1 MYQSA
6 PCAGGLPIP
15 KLKAPYRPLANPR
28 HFQQFLNGGGA
39 LANRDQLAHT
49 AGYDHNV
56 RKLDFEHHFRALV
69 LLHTTSYRSGHDLAF
84 AAREDVLFQALGAD
98 FALSVPG
105 LSYAMKRRPIEP
117 FWTMLEQVM
126 QAVGALPHQRL
137 RGVQSRTWQQIT
149 ALFEQID
156 LFDATQIRLP
166 ASLAQWADTTPE
178 QSAFKLQL
186 KLDGLPV
193 DGQGRFKEALLT
205 PASGNDNASFSDL
218 LALEEGA
225 GALYL
230 FDCGYFKLARYQEI
244 TQSGNYFVTKLH
256 RNIKPEEV
264 AQRPVTTDAAG
275 EHALNAAG
283 YRVLRDTYVRLSG
296 DQAWYRVLQVE
307 VSTGAPI
314 TILTNLLWLEAEQ
327 VCLLY
332 RYRWK
337 IEIVF
342 RWLKQLLQLD
352 HFISRDPTGVVRQL
366 VVALVVWG
374 LLLLWHGG
382 AGRFSPK
389 QLWRELQAAMHA
401 AIYELGRRHGAR
413 ASPSQTT

>member
-1 MYQSA
+1 M
-6 PCAGGLPIP
+6 
-15 KLKAPYRPLANPR
+15 
-28 HFQQFLNGGGA
+28 
-39 LANRDQLAHT
+39 
-49 AGYDHNV
+49 

-69 LLHTTSYRSGHDLAF
+69 LLHTTSYRSGRDLAF

-105 LSYAMKRRPIEP
+105 LSHAMKRRPIEP

-126 QAVGALPHQRL
+126 QAVGALPHRRL
-137 RGVQSRTWQQIT
+137 RGVQARTWQQIT

-166 ASLAQWADTTPE
+166 ASLAQWADTAPE
-178 QSAFKLQL
+178 KSAFKLQV
-186 KLDGLPV
+186 KLDGLPGGV
-193 DGQGRFKEALLT
+193 ACAGRGRFKEALIT
-205 PASGNDNASFSDL
+205 QASGNDNASFAEL

-230 FDCGYFKLARYQEI
+230 FDCGYFKLARYHEI

-256 RNIKPEEV
+256 RNIKPEEL
-264 AQRPVTTDAAG
+264 AQRPVATDAAG
-275 EHALNAAG
+275 ACLLNGAG

-296 DQAWYRVLQVE
+296 DPAWYRVLE
-307 VSTGAPI
+307 VAVTTGAPI
-314 TILTNLLWLEAEQ
+314 PILTNLLWLDAEQ

-382 AGRFSPK
+382 EGRFSPK
-389 QLWRELQAAMHA
+389 QLWRQLQAALHA

-413 ASPSQTT
+413 ASPPQTT